1 MVLLIAS
8 DGSAFK
14 VLQISMNSLRVRRF
28 CIVSYLEMN
37 DWGRFSFSDSCFWV
51 IPERF
56 RCAMSQFMIFSSDV
70 IFFYRLF
77 FEMFLM
83 ESIKLQ
89 ISSKIS
95 FYIFFLFL
103 LTETLFKVYV
113 SLCRNI
119 H

>member
-1 MVLLIAS
+1 
-8 DGSAFK
+8 
-14 VLQISMNSLRVRRF
+14 
-28 CIVSYLEMN
+28 
-37 DWGRFSFSDSCFWV
+37 
-51 IPERF
+51 
-56 RCAMSQFMIFSSDV
+56 MIFSSDV

-95 FYIFFLFL
+95 FYIFLFL

-113 SLCRNI
+113 SVCRNKN
-119 H
+119 